1 LRELVDL
8 RIRLMRLL
16 GIDLE
21 MMMLPPTS
29 GNPALGARE
38 WKDKQYAAIEL
49 KASIEGVLTVF
60 IF

>member
-1 LRELVDL
+1 
-8 RIRLMRLL
+8 MRLL